1 MNRCANLLQDVK
13 SLSPAQKTALSK
25 NNFRNASD
33 IVLTP
38 PNEIAKKLRTSLSE
52 AQAIV
57 ETVCKEIAKNS
68 LRIAKIAECSDEK
81 FTTGDS
87 ALDRAI
93 GGGIRTGM
101 VWELVGESASGKTQL
116 ALQLC
121 LLVQLRPMLGGLL
134 GSACYLS
141 THTKLATQRLSQLV
155 QDHPLLSPSICG
167 LSDIHTVAVPTIELL
182 LRTLTITFPTLV
194 EDLRGNPDRKPV
206 KLVIIDSIS
215 ALFHT
220 SGKPSSF
227 TLFERSRA
235 LSELSRVVHE
245 IAARHNIAFI
255 IINEVTDVFN
265 DYYSNNHGPVLKDD
279 ILYRE
284 QARWFG
290 SAHSHPAEN
299 AKEAC
304 LGLVWAN
311 QVNVRI
317 MLTRTNRRR
326 YLDEP
331 GPPTKRRQKEGNS
344 AVSEATPDTR
354 ERDNGIGQSSV
365 IRRLSVIFN
374 SVSTPASVD
383 FIVTNAGISA
393 VHDEVAKAI
402 VSPDSQANFNHISDF
417 FEPEPPTRP
426 EPPVG
431 ADHFISGAGDCV
443 SQKFV
448 NARIISATL
457 EGPSSSGSSADAS
470 FEEAIPSTY
479 PEVDEFDDEARYWEG
494 LDEIP
499 DVAPP
504 DIDFDGLERSQIEE
518 GTGVSQAAVS
528 GVGNG

>member
-13 SLSPAQKTALSK
+13 SLSPAQKAALSK
-25 NNFRNASD
+25 NNFKDASD

-57 ETVCKEIAKNS
+57 ETVCKEIARNA
-68 LRIAKIAECSDEK
+68 LRISKIAERSDEK

-141 THTKLATQRLSQLV
+141 THTKLATQRLIQLIR
-155 QDHPLLSPSICG
+155 DHPLLSPSICG
-167 LSDIHTVAVPTIELL
+167 LSGIHTVSVPTIELL
-182 LRTLTITFPTLV
+182 IRTLTITFPALL
-194 EDLRGNPDRKPV
+194 EDLGGNPDRKPV
-206 KLVIIDSIS
+206 KLVVIDSIS

-220 SGKPSSF
+220 SGKLSSSA
-227 TLFERSRA
+227 LFERSRA
-235 LSELSRVVHE
+235 LSELSRVMHE

-265 DYYSNNHGPVLKDD
+265 DYYSNNQGPVSKDD
-279 ILYRE
+279 ILYRD

-290 SAHSHPAEN
+290 SAHSHPAES

-331 GPPTKRRQKEGNS
+331 GPPPKRRQKEGNS
-344 AVSEATPDTR
+344 AASKAAQDTR
-354 ERDNGIGQSSV
+354 ESDNGIGQSIV
-365 IRRLSVIFN
+365 IRRLSVIFS
-374 SVSTPASVD
+374 SVSTPTSVD

-393 VHDEVAKAI
+393 VHDEVANA
-402 VSPDSQANFNHISDF
+402 VTSPDSQTNFNCNSDF
-417 FEPEPPTRP
+417 VEPGPPTRP
-426 EPPVG
+426 EPPAG
-431 ADHFISGAGDCV
+431 ADQSISGALDCM
-443 SQKFV
+443 SQRFV
-448 NARIISATL
+448 NARVISATL
-457 EGPSSSGSSADAS
+457 EGPSSSGSSADVS
-470 FEEAIPSTY
+470 FEVAIPSTY
-479 PEVDEFDDEARYWEG
+479 PEVDEFDDEARFWEG
-494 LDEIP
+494 LDEIS

-518 GTGVSQAAVS
+518 DTGVSQAAVS
-528 GVGNG
+528 AVGNG

>member
-1 MNRCANLLQDVK
+1 MNRCANPLQDVK

-33 IVLTP
+33 IVLAP
-38 PNEIAKKLRTSLSE
+38 PNEIAKKLRTSLSD

-57 ETVCKEIAKNS
+57 ETVCKEITKNS

-116 ALQLC
+116 ALQSC

-141 THTKLATQRLSQLV
+141 THTKLATQRLSQLI

-167 LSDIHTVAVPTIELL
+167 LSGIHTVAVPTIELL
-182 LRTLTITFPTLV
+182 IRTLTVTFPALLEV
-194 EDLRGNPDRKPV
+194 LHGNPERKPV
-206 KLVIIDSIS
+206 KLVVIDSIS

-220 SGKPSSF
+220 SGKPSSSA
-227 TLFERSRA
+227 LFERSRA

-255 IINEVTDVFN
+255 IINEVMDVFN
-265 DYYSNNHGPVLKDD
+265 DYYSNNQGPVSTDD
-279 ILYRE
+279 ILYRD

-290 SAHSHPAEN
+290 SAHSHPAEST
-299 AKEAC
+299 KEAC

-331 GPPTKRRQKEGNS
+331 GPPTKRRQKEGNL
-344 AVSEATPDTR
+344 AASEAVQDTR
-354 ERDNGIGQSSV
+354 ESDDGIAQSIV
-365 IRRLSVIFN
+365 IRRLSVVFS
-374 SVSTPASVD
+374 SVSPPASVD
-383 FIVTNAGISA
+383 FIVTNTGISA
-393 VHDEVAKAI
+393 VHDENAI
-402 VSPDSQANFNHISDF
+402 VSDSQAHFNHNSDF
-417 FEPEPPTRP
+417 VEPGPPTRL
-426 EPPVG
+426 EPSLG
-431 ADHFISGAGDCV
+431 ADHSISGAGDCV
-443 SQKFV
+443 SQQFV

-479 PEVDEFDDEARYWEG
+479 PEVDEVDDEAQYWEG
-494 LDEIP
+494 LDEIL
-499 DVAPP
+499 DAAPP

-518 GTGVSQAAVS
+518 DTGVSQAVS
-528 GVGNG
+528 IVGNG

>member
-13 SLSPAQKTALSK
+13 SLSAAQKAALIK
-25 NNFRNASD
+25 NNFRDASD

-38 PNEIAKKLRTSLSE
+38 PEEIAKKLRTSLSE

-57 ETVCKEIAKNS
+57 ETVCKEIARKS

-141 THTKLATQRLSQLV
+141 THTKLATQRLSQLI

-167 LSDIHTVAVPTIELL
+167 LSGIHTVAVPTIELL
-182 LRTLTITFPTLV
+182 IRTLTVTFPALL
-194 EDLRGNPDRKPV
+194 EDLGGNPDRKPV
-206 KLVIIDSIS
+206 KLVVIDSIS

-220 SGKPSSF
+220 SGRPSSSA
-227 TLFERSRA
+227 LFERSRA
-235 LSELSRVVHE
+235 LSELTRVVHE

-255 IINEVTDVFN
+255 IINEVSDVFN
-265 DYYSNNHGPVLKDD
+265 DYYSNNQGPVSKDD
-279 ILYRE
+279 ILYRD

-290 SAHSHPAEN
+290 SAHSHPAES

-326 YLDEP
+326 YLDDP
-331 GPPTKRRQKEGNS
+331 APPTKRRQKEGNS
-344 AVSEATPDTR
+344 AASEAAQDTR
-354 ERDNGIGQSSV
+354 ESDNGIGQSIV
-365 IRRLSVIFN
+365 IRRLSVIFS

-393 VHDEVAKAI
+393 VHDEVANAI
-402 VSPDSQANFNHISDF
+402 ISPDSQANFNHNSDLV
-417 FEPEPPTRP
+417 EPGPPTRP

-431 ADHFISGAGDCV
+431 ADYSISGAGDCV
-443 SQKFV
+443 SQRFV

-470 FEEAIPSTY
+470 FEVAIPSTY
-479 PEVDEFDDEARYWEG
+479 PEVDEFDDEAQFWEG

-504 DIDFDGLERSQIEE
+504 DIDFDGLERSQIED
-518 GTGVSQAAVS
+518 TGVSQATVS
-528 GVGNG
+528 AVGNG